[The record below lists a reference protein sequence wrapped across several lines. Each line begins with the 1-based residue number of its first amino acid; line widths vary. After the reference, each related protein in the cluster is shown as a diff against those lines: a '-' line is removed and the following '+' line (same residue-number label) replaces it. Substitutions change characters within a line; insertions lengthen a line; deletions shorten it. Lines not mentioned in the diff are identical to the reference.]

1 MTIEAGDSAVAVIGL
16 GLMGRSIAICLLSAG
31 HRVIGVTDDL
41 AASADVPERIREALA
56 EMATEGLLVD
66 PVEALMQR
74 FRMTGALKDVAGVEI
89 VFESVTEDIKL
100 KRELILELEQ
110 VVSANCILATNTSAI
125 PVSLLQEDAQH
136 PERILAVHWDDP
148 AYVRRFLEI
157 VPGSATSPEYIE
169 HIATLASRWGKEP
182 SVLRKE
188 IRGFITN
195 RISYAMFREACHL
208 VDSGVCSVEDVD
220 RAMRTD
226 VGWWMPLA
234 GPFRYMDLMGVEG
247 YHRVMR
253 DLLPDLSTDTSI
265 PKLIR
270 DVVEGGGQGIKNGH
284 GFYSYSQDEAKR
296 WEHRFRE
303 FNYKMRRLSAE
314 SQICWA
320 NRLASQ
326 SNRYDLYSQF
336 GSAQNELTPIQMHES

>member
-1 MTIEAGDSAVAVIGL
+1 MAIKATTDSTVAVIGL
-16 GLMGRSIAICLLSAG
+16 GLMGRSIAACLLSAG
-31 HRVIGVTDDL
+31 HRVVGVTDDL
-41 AASADVPERIREALA
+41 AASADVPERIRQALA
-56 EMATEGLLVD
+56 EMAAEGLLAE
-66 PVEALMQR
+66 PAEAPMNR
-74 FRMTGALKDVAGVEI
+74 FLMTGELKDVAAAEI
-89 VFESVTEDIKL
+89 VFESVTEDTKL
-100 KRELILELEQ
+100 KRELIRGLEQ
-110 VVSANCILATNTSAI
+110 IVSPTCILATNTSAI

-157 VPGSATSPEYIE
+157 VPGSATSRECIE
-169 HIATLASRWGKEP
+169 SIIALASRWGKEP
-182 SVLRKE
+182 TILRKE
-188 IRGFITN
+188 IRGFVTN

-208 VDSGVCSVEDVD
+208 VDSGVCTVEDVD

-234 GPFRYMDLMGVEG
+234 GPFRYMDLMGVEA

-253 DLLPDLSTDTSI
+253 DLLPDLSTDPGI

-270 DVVEGGGQGIKNGH
+270 DVVEGGGLGIKNGR

-314 SQICWA
+314 YS
-320 NRLASQ
+320 
-326 SNRYDLYSQF
+326 DLLGEAPYGPKQ
-336 GSAQNELTPIQMHES
+336 EV